1 MISSYKKLTGRYLKA
16 NKKRTILTLIGI
28 ILSVA
33 LISSIGLFIKGVQA
47 AEVERAIKTY
57 GAFHLAYENVDEEL
71 LSKVINNPKVARYG
85 LYSQGELIEI
95 EKDYNAQEIS
105 ATGKALELLPYRI
118 KEGKMPDNEGEVALE
133 KWALDYLYKGKKI
146 GDKLQFND
154 KEYKL
159 TGILEN
165 SLSNQYD
172 NLIVYLTKNESISK
186 DNSVLLVEISSKTN
200 MKKALSDLKALS
212 KAENI
217 SENSS
222 LLSRLGVYD
231 DGSAIEGV
239 LKILIIIISIVV
251 VATVAVIY
259 NSFQISVVER
269 IKEFGLLRAVG
280 TTPRQIRSIVLRE
293 ATILACIGIP
303 IGLMFGIVA
312 IWGITVAFKLIGGED
327 LILTK
332 FVVDPLVMVISA
344 MVGLISI
351 YLSALLPS
359 IFAGRI
365 SPLAAI
371 SSRTA
376 ITKEKIRRRKHRL
389 AQKIFGYEGALAAK
403 NIKRNK
409 KRYRITVFSIV
420 ISVVL
425 FVTFKSFMDMAFNVT
440 GTANASRDIHF
451 SIYRDYDKQDIEI
464 DEDLINSIK
473 KLSYVDK
480 VYKKYM
486 LYNFDVAI
494 SKESKIKEL
503 EDVDYL
509 YKSLT
514 VNGEEKTLLM
524 ADMDIYDSTALEEAK
539 KYVEAGSID
548 MEKLDSGEGVI
559 VIKKNNVYNNKTKKV
574 YVGPVANLKVGDEIE
589 VQAIYDENIGKEF
602 GEGKVKKV
610 KVLAILSDDPLDFY
624 GFSGLKLIGTENGA
638 KNILEEDKINSR
650 ALDIKLKDVKDEE
663 TAKEKFEDLISSNP
677 DLKLINEIDQN
688 RNEKSSMLMIEI
700 LIYGFVIVVALIS
713 CVNIINTLTTNI
725 LLRKREFASL
735 KSIGLSQ
742 KGLRKMIV
750 LEGLLYGI
758 VGSIYGS
765 IAGTGLSYLMYNA
778 FDGIREFK
786 WPVPWDAILIATVAA
801 LVIGYIAVLSPLS
814 RIKKENLIEAI
825 REE

>member
-700 LIYGFVIVVALIS
+700 LIYGFVIVIALIS

>member
-700 LIYGFVIVVALIS
+700 LIYGFVIVIALIS

-786 WPVPWDAILIATVAA
+786 WPVPWNAILIATVAA